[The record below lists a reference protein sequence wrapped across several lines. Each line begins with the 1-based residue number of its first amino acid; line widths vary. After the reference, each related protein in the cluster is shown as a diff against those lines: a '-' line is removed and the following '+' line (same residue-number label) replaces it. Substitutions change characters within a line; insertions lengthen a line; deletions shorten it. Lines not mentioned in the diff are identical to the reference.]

1 MKSQKMMKK
10 VRLILSC
17 VLLLSSIIACSPT
30 PTESSNQS
38 NETPTT
44 PVVIPTGWKNFIGN
58 GVSLSLPSQY
68 EGGNPGTDIEQL
80 QSKLEAVNPSY
91 TERIEP
97 IKQRT
102 KTIALIAFDPQKSE
116 TETITNVSVIQE
128 KLPENTDS
136 KTVINDALEKISLVY
151 EIVETKDVAV
161 NNYQAKRIIAEA
173 DSQGILIK
181 PLLYLL
187 VDNDTLWLVTYTT
200 TATEFE
206 QRLPNFEQSV
216 KTFRVQTK

>member
-1 MKSQKMMKK
+1 MKKQKMMGQLR
-10 VRLILSC
+10 VILSC
-17 VLLLSSIIACSPT
+17 ILLLVSIIACSPT
-30 PTESSNQS
+30 PTETSDQS
-38 NETPTT
+38 TSKPTT
-44 PVVIPTGWKNFIGN
+44 PVEIPTGWKNLLGD

-68 EGGNPGTDIEQL
+68 EGGNPGTDIERL
-80 QSKLEAVNPSY
+80 ESRLEAINPSY

-102 KTIALIAFDPQKSE
+102 KAIALIAFDPQKSE

-173 DSQGILIK
+173 DSQGTLIK

-187 VDNDTLWLVTYTT
+187 VDKDTLWLVTYTT

-206 QRLPNFEQSV
+206 QRLPNFEKSV
-216 KTFRVQTK
+216 KTFRVNS